1 MKASHVVEHENGTW
15 MDRASLSYGI
25 RHTNVP
31 REIHFKTTSGP
42 LNENADHLIPLTLLT
57 TMVTGESLEIEGSVS
72 PMLMS
77 NLPQIQSILRAF
89 TRIHQQDLPAIEV
102 SVSAQAVQKLP
113 EGRGRALFFSGG
125 VDSTFS
131 AIRDRDKLDA
141 LVFIHGFDL
150 DVRDEEWRRLA
161 AERVRNSAAA
171 IGLPLIEVE
180 TTMSRFIGRATSWRV
195 AYGPALATIALLL
208 QPMFRE
214 MNFSAGRAYSRLSAT
229 GSHPMLDPLWS
240 TEGMEVVHSGGDME
254 RWQKIAYLADNPIAQ
269 KHLRICFERKSVPY
283 NCGECGKCTTT
294 MITLAA
300 LGVLDKF
307 DVFAR
312 PLDLEFIS
320 QFDASDPTL
329 RNRIEDTLQILDGPE
344 GKPFPELRRAL
355 VRSLERWVESLREP
369 TAAGTGITGGA

>member
-1 MKASHVVEHENGTW
+1 MRASHVVEHKDGTW
-15 MDRASLSYGI
+15 TDTASLSYGI

-31 REIHFKTTSGP
+31 REIYFKSTSGP
-42 LNENADHLIPLTLLT
+42 FNESSDHLIPLTLLM
-57 TMVTGESLEIEGSVS
+57 TMVTGESLDIEGSVS
-72 PMLMS
+72 PQFMA
-77 NLPQIQSILRAF
+77 NVPKIQAILQAF
-89 TRIHQQDLPAIEV
+89 TRVHHQDIPAIDV
-102 SVSAQAVQKLP
+102 SVSSQAVQELP

-161 AERVRNSAAA
+161 AQRVRSSAAA
-171 IGLPLIEVE
+171 IGLPLIEIE
-180 TTMSRFIGRATSWRV
+180 TTMSRFMGRASSWRV

-208 QPMFRE
+208 QPLFRE
-214 MNFSAGRAYSRLSAT
+214 MNFSSGRAYTRLGAT

-240 TEGMEVVHSGGDME
+240 TESMEIVHNGGDME

-269 KHLRICFERKSVPY
+269 QHLRICFERKSAPY

-300 LGVLDKF
+300 LGALDKF
-307 DVFAR
+307 DVFAK
-312 PLDLEFIS
+312 PLDFDHIS
-320 QFDASDPTL
+320 RMDLSDEAL
-329 RNRIEDTLQILDGPE
+329 RHRIEDSLRILDGPD

-355 VRSLERWVESLREP
+355 VRSLEGWVESLREP
-369 TAAGTGITGGA
+369 VTTRTSPAE